1 MAHPLCISRELQP
14 NGPLCL
20 CRFLHSLA
28 AARCSGWNPGL
39 CVWSHVHGYQHTSVR
54 AHTAQKYAVC
64 CLSDVSH
71 KMSLDWFTE
80 SEVRCC
86 SSTRTAISA
95 DKQRKIKYKEE

>member
-1 MAHPLCISRELQP
+1 MR
-14 NGPLCL
+14 
-20 CRFLHSLA
+20 
-28 AARCSGWNPGL
+28 
-39 CVWSHVHGYQHTSVR
+39 T
-54 AHTAQKYAVC
+54 HTAQKYAVC

-95 DKQRKIKYKEE
+95 DKQRKIKYKEEY